1 MSWYERRIFDPMLDR
16 GLDTE
21 EMRGERSALLQSAA
35 GRVLE
40 IGPGTGLNFPHYPQA
55 TRHLLT
61 VSPDAT
67 LATRALQRA
76 EQHELQL
83 EHLTSTGSSLPIDDE
98 SVDTVV
104 ATLVLCTV
112 PEPRE
117 LLDEVR
123 RVLAPNGKLLVF
135 EHVLADSALH
145 AGLQHFATPFSR
157 VFACGCR
164 PNRRTRETIEA
175 AGFEWSELHERR
187 TSALPRL
194 VRTVVFGSARVVR

>member
-1 MSWYERRIFDPMLDR
+1 MSWYERRIFDPMLDLC
-16 GLDTE
+16 LDTE
-21 EMRGERSALLQSAA
+21 KMRGERSALLQRAT

-40 IGPGTGLNFPHYPQA
+40 IGPGTGLNFPHYPA
-55 TRHLLT
+55 AIRHIRT

-67 LATRALQRA
+67 LAARAMQRA
-76 EQHELQL
+76 AEREVEL
-83 EHLTSTGSSLPIDDE
+83 EHFTSRGSTWPLESA

-112 PEPRE
+112 PEPRA
-117 LLDEVR
+117 LLDEAR
-123 RVLAPNGKLLVF
+123 RVLALNGKLLVF

-145 AGLQHFATPFSR
+145 AGLQHVATPFSR

-175 AGFEWSELHERR
+175 AGFEWSELNERR
-187 TSALPRL
+187 SSALPRL
-194 VRTVVFGSARVVR
+194 VSTVLCGTAQVVS

>member
-1 MSWYERRIFDPMLDR
+1 MSWYERRIFNPMLDR

-21 EMRGERSALLQSAA
+21 EMRGERAALLRRAT

-40 IGPGTGLNFPHYPQA
+40 IGPGTGLNFPHYPDA
-55 TRHLLT
+55 TRHLMT

-67 LATRALQRA
+67 LASRALRRA
-76 EQHELQL
+76 EQHEIQL
-83 EHLTSTGSSLPIDDE
+83 EHFTSVGSSWPLEDE

-117 LLDEVR
+117 VLDEAR

-135 EHVLADSALH
+135 EHVLADNALH
-145 AGLQHFATPFSR
+145 AGLQHVATPFSR

-175 AGFEWSELHERR
+175 AGFEWSELDERR

-194 VRTVVFGSARVVR
+194 VRTVLCGTAQVVS